1 MPADQRNE
9 TERLL
14 GQDARIRRLS
24 RMVPARGPLP
34 PRLREE
40 IITALD
46 AYMRD
51 AELAQADVARAIGTS
66 STYINNV
73 LNRSGTLPDETRDQ
87 LLRDANNWLDREARA
102 RESRRPAEFVETRVA
117 QRIIA
122 LAERLKERADL
133 ALAYGPAG
141 IGKTMTA
148 QAIAAEL
155 GAVYVMIDED
165 CASPVGLRIKLYN
178 ALCRRQRV
186 FRVGVADVVEK
197 LALPDKVATRNLI
210 IIDEAHD
217 LRDASFTMLRKIA
230 EQARCS
236 ILFLGTVN
244 LEQRLSSDDDPEF
257 GQLSSRIGIRV
268 NLARELTGKSRGGQ
282 PVERLFTVEDIRA
295 LFGKGKL
302 KLHPSTARML
312 ATVANTTRGTLRR
325 VERLYFWA
333 LKAAVLRK
341 ADRIMPEHVE
351 AAAAIVGEELGI
363 SAADILADAAPEE
376 HKTAAG

>member
-1 MPADQRNE
+1 MPADRNE

-34 PRLREE
+34 QRLREE
-40 IITALD
+40 IIASVV

-51 AELAQADVARAIGTS
+51 AELSQADVARAIGTS
-66 STYINNV
+66 TTYVNNV
-73 LNRSGTLPDETRDQ
+73 LNNTGTLPEDTRDQ
-87 LLRDANNWLDREARA
+87 VLRDANNWLDREARA

-141 IGKTMTA
+141 IGKTLTA

-155 GAVYVMIDED
+155 GAVYIMIDED
-165 CASPVGLRIKLYN
+165 CQSPVGLRIKLFN
-178 ALCRRQRV
+178 ALSRRQRSRKV
-186 FRVGVADVVEK
+186 TIGDVVEK
-197 LALPDKVATRNLI
+197 LALPERVATRNLV

-236 ILFLGTVN
+236 LLFLGTVR

-268 NLARELTGKSRGGQ
+268 NLARELTSNTRGGQ
-282 PVERLFTVEDIRA
+282 PAERLFTIEDIRA

-312 ATVANTTRGTLRR
+312 ATIANSTRGTLRR

-333 LKAAVLRK
+333 LKAAVMRK
-341 ADRIMPEHVE
+341 ADKILPEHVE
-351 AAAAIVGEELGI
+351 GAAAIVGEELGV

-376 HKTAAG
+376 RKEAAG